1 VQESL
6 TALGAVATLYVQGH
20 FFTRRSANVFI
31 AVLLTRYNGVV
42 ESGTFPKGDGVRPSP
57 GVVTVGRGEDLEL
70 RITPRG

>member
-1 VQESL
+1 
-6 TALGAVATLYVQGH
+6 
-20 FFTRRSANVFI
+20 
-31 AVLLTRYNGVV
+31 LLTRYNGVV